1 MRLCTFIDIEELIMD
16 IREQLIN
23 ACGADYVSFDEPMSK
38 HTTFRVG
45 GNADYYIK
53 VSSLD
58 QFVKGIRLLKDNDI
72 SITILG
78 NGSNVLVSD
87 RGIRGAVFELGK
99 DFSDISINR
108 LEDRIEVTVEAG
120 ALLSNVGAMLLK
132 EGIAGFHWASGI
144 PGSVGGAVYMNAG
157 AYGGEIKDI
166 LKEATVLTKDLNVE
180 VRDLDSLDLSYRHSA
195 LMSEEA
201 YVLSA
206 TFVLEEGDSK
216 EIKVLTDEL
225 NKKRRD
231 KQPLEY
237 PSAGSTFKR
246 PEGYFAGKLIE
257 DSGLKGFRVG
267 GASVSSKHCGFV
279 VNDQNATAAD
289 IYNLTEEVIKIVKDK
304 FGVTLEREV
313 RLIGEF

>member
-1 MRLCTFIDIEELIMD
+1 
-16 IREQLIN
+16 
-23 ACGADYVSFDEPMSK
+23 
-38 HTTFRVG
+38 
-45 GNADYYIK
+45 
-53 VSSLD
+53 
-58 QFVKGIRLLKDNDI
+58 
-72 SITILG
+72 
-78 NGSNVLVSD
+78 
-87 RGIRGAVFELGK
+87 
-99 DFSDISINR
+99 
-108 LEDRIEVTVEAG
+108 
-120 ALLSNVGAMLLK
+120 
-132 EGIAGFHWASGI
+132 
-144 PGSVGGAVYMNAG
+144 MNAG

-166 LKEATVLTKDLNVE
+166 LKEATVLSKDLDVE
-180 VRDLDSLDLSYRHSA
+180 VRSLDSLDLSYRHSA

-216 EIKVLTDEL
+216 EIKALTDEL

-304 FGVTLEREV
+304 FGVTLEREI

>member
-1 MRLCTFIDIEELIMD
+1 MD
-16 IREQLIN
+16 IREQLVN
-23 ACGADYVSFDEPMSK
+23 ACGVDYVSFDEPMSK

-45 GNADYYIK
+45 GNADYYIR

-58 QFVKGIRLLKDNDI
+58 QFVNGIRLLKDNDI

-87 RGIRGAVFELGK
+87 KGIRGAVFELGK
-99 DFSDISINR
+99 DFSDVSINR
-108 LEDRIEVTVEAG
+108 LEDKIEVKAEAG
-120 ALLSNVGAMLLK
+120 ALLSNVGATLLK

-144 PGSVGGAVYMNAG
+144 PGSIGGAVYMNAG

-206 TFVLEEGDSK
+206 TFALEEGDPK
-216 EIKVLTDEL
+216 EIKALTDEL

-267 GASVSSKHCGFV
+267 GASVSFKHCGFV

-289 IYNLTEEVIKIVKDK
+289 IYNLTEEVIKIVRDK
-304 FGVTLEREV
+304 FGVTLEREI